1 MTNLEKSLQQYI
13 EAFDEN
19 YPLINTME
27 MSDDEI
33 IDDIE
38 QCIQSGKIAEPPV
51 FEEDID
57 Y

>member
-51 FEEDID
+51 FEEDVD